1 MEFKNVK
8 EVINFLFE
16 LGDPATVIFVDSIE
30 GNIDTY
36 KEELRKAL
44 YQLCDMLGMEDLY
57 LYPNKDKEADQMAP
71 ILAVLTACLV
81 YIAVFVGVSWAK
93 DKINDWDDK

>member
-16 LGDPATVIFVDSIE
+16 LGDPATVIFVDGIE
-30 GNIDTY
+30 GNIDSY
-36 KEELRKAL
+36 KEQLREAL

-57 LYPNKDKEADQMAP
+57 LYANKNKE
-71 ILAVLTACLV
+71 
-81 YIAVFVGVSWAK
+81 
-93 DKINDWDDK
+93 DD

>member
-16 LGDPATVIFVDSIE
+16 LGDPSTVIFVDGIE
-30 GNIDTY
+30 GNIDNY
-36 KEELRKAL
+36 KEQLRKAL

-57 LYPNKDKEADQMAP
+57 ICFNKNKEAD
-71 ILAVLTACLV
+71 
-81 YIAVFVGVSWAK
+81 
-93 DKINDWDDK
+93 

>member
-1 MEFKNVK
+1 MCVKSRDRSYKLTRRFILKEIQEMEFKNVK

-16 LGDPATVIFVDSIE
+16 LGDPATVIFVDDIE
-30 GNIDTY
+30 GNIDNY

-57 LYPNKDKEADQMAP
+57 LYPNKDKEAD
-71 ILAVLTACLV
+71 
-81 YIAVFVGVSWAK
+81 
-93 DKINDWDDK
+93 